1 MTKKYS
7 PHIFSLCALFVLGN
21 AVITMTIY
29 NLNLVSI
36 AVSLVL
42 LLFSGLILTVFRQH
56 KIVFLIFSF
65 LLCTVAI
72 YGALSSFTD
81 YILFLKSAQ
90 MPRTNIYLLSAVML
104 GTLIFFCAC
113 NILTIYKYSL
123 FTAVICGLII
133 AICFLGGI
141 KSFDFTTIK
150 LQNTNFVSS
159 LTNFLPIVVLPLFTQ
174 FKNQNF
180 KSVLLGTIAGFLAL
194 ILCLFQAVLTLGE
207 TRGISYPYLKSVS
220 VISSGSL
227 FTRLDGLVYFLFFV
241 TALVKTVVC
250 VKTVALTIKSLRH

>member
-1 MTKKYS
+1 MTQKFS
-7 PHIFSLCALFVLGN
+7 PHIFALCALFVLGN
-21 AVITMTIY
+21 VVITTTVY

-42 LLFSGLILTVFRQH
+42 LLLSGLLLKICKKH
-56 KIVFLIFSF
+56 KIVFFTFSF
-65 LLCTVAI
+65 FLCAVAI
-72 YGALSSFTD
+72 CGAASSLAD

-104 GTLIFFCAC
+104 GTTAFFCTCSISA
-113 NILTIYKYSL
+113 IYKYSL

-141 KSFDFTTIK
+141 KNFDFTAIK
-150 LQNTNFVSS
+150 PQSTNFASS
-159 LTNFLPIVVLPLFTQ
+159 MTNFLPIVVLPLFTQ
-174 FKNQNF
+174 FKNQNLKCVF
-180 KSVLLGTIAGFLAL
+180 FGTATGFLAL
-194 ILCLFQAVLTLGE
+194 SICLFQAVLTLGDAK
-207 TRGISYPYLKSVS
+207 GINYPYLKAVS

-241 TALVKTVVC
+241 TVLVKTVVC
-250 VKTVALTIKSLRH
+250 VKSITLTIKALK